1 MIFNNQT
8 KGETLPKGYHHLTY
22 DQRCQIYILQARG
35 DTSSSIANILK
46 VHHST
51 ISRELKRNKGQ
62 RGYRHQQAQEKAFL
76 RKNSQPN
83 KKMTPQIVTR
93 IEEKIKLQWSPI
105 QISGWLK
112 RHGKEHVSHETIY
125 NHIWK
130 DKRQGGQLY
139 RELRHRGKKY
149 NKQILSEIAKH
160 FGLTLQAIFYAL
172 KRLKITRKKRL
183 RFIRKGTRKQERNI

>member
-8 KGETLPKGYHHLTY
+8 QKETLPKGYHHLTY

-35 DTSSSIANILK
+35 DTSSSIATILK

-105 QISGWLK
+105 LVCIQIKSFN
-112 RHGKEHVSHETIY
+112 T
-125 NHIWK
+125 
-130 DKRQGGQLY
+130 
-139 RELRHRGKKY
+139 
-149 NKQILSEIAKH
+149 
-160 FGLTLQAIFYAL
+160 
-172 KRLKITRKKRL
+172 
-183 RFIRKGTRKQERNI
+183 

>member
-8 KGETLPKGYHHLTY
+8 QGETLPKGYHHLTY

-83 KKMTPQIVTR
+83 KKMTPPLNDPTLLFKVANAFY
-93 IEEKIKLQWSPI
+93 L
-105 QISGWLK
+105 ISLGVSFPSYQRNNLM
-112 RHGKEHVSHETIY
+112 GK
-125 NHIWK
+125 
-130 DKRQGGQLY
+130 
-139 RELRHRGKKY
+139 
-149 NKQILSEIAKH
+149 
-160 FGLTLQAIFYAL
+160 
-172 KRLKITRKKRL
+172 
-183 RFIRKGTRKQERNI
+183 NIDTCLL